1 MFKKSL
7 WMIFLAGVP
16 FLTMGNALS
25 AEPDAASTQTSA
37 PPSSGA
43 GGVETVRKAREAL
56 LAAGDHLVV
65 KIFPED
71 QYIKGGEMVVSSEGD
86 ITLAL
91 VGKVKVEGMK
101 AVDAEREIVNLL
113 AKDYLVNPVVVIE
126 VTRDVAKKQ
135 ARSLSILGQVQK
147 PGTYQL
153 PENEKLTLLQL
164 ISMAGGFTEVANV
177 KKIKVIRKE
186 GGKVEVIRANAET
199 IISGSQPDIELKE
212 QDVVHVGESLF

>member
-1 MFKKSL
+1 
-7 WMIFLAGVP
+7 
-16 FLTMGNALS
+16 
-25 AEPDAASTQTSA
+25 
-37 PPSSGA
+37 
-43 GGVETVRKAREAL
+43 
-56 LAAGDHLVV
+56 
-65 KIFPED
+65 
-71 QYIKGGEMVVSSEGD
+71 MVVSSEGD